1 MNQNPSWIPE
11 IMYEEG
17 SQIPF
22 IPVPAD
28 QQMPDLLFVFE
39 SRETGEFEPGS
50 DGEESPVFD
59 IDLHQYVNMRFLQ
72 DNLDAVVYSRLR
84 QGLKLPERKS

>member
-72 DNLDAVVYSRLR
+72 DNLDAVAYAQVR

>member
-1 MNQNPSWIPE
+1 MNQNLGWIPE

-22 IPVPAD
+22 IPVPTD

-72 DNLDAVVYSRLR
+72 DNLDASTYAQLR
-84 QGLKLPERKS
+84 QDLKLPERKS

>member
-1 MNQNPSWIPE
+1 MNQNTSWIPE

-22 IPVPAD
+22 IPVPAE

-39 SRETGEFEPGS
+39 SRETGEFEPDS
-50 DGEESPVFD
+50 DGEETPVFD

-72 DNLDAVVYSRLR
+72 SKLDEAVYAQLR
-84 QGLKLPERKS
+84 RSLKLPEHKS